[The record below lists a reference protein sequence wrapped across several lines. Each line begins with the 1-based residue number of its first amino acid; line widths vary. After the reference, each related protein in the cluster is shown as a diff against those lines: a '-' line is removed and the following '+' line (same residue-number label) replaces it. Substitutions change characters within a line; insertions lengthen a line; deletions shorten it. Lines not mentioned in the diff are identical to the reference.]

1 MNERQKRLIEV
12 YDHLR
17 KHYGIHT
24 QSDFADAIR
33 YSRPVISSALNGN
46 EETLTDKLFRNI
58 CASYKKTFELDY
70 LLHGEGELL
79 TIEERMKFGEVEQRR
94 ANDQMPE
101 YVQKVF
107 DQAVK
112 LVQRSEMLEQQL
124 SLALADNRELKKK
137 LDDTLVAFDG
147 LKQQM
152 AMVLQIFNP
161 QRTVTQ
167 FRENFVNDQLINAE
181 P

>member
-46 EETLTDKLFRNI
+46 EEALTDKLFKNI
-58 CASYKKTFELDY
+58 CASYKNTFDLDY

-79 TIEERMKFGEVEQRR
+79 TIEERLKFGEVEQRSADGQIPDYMQR
-94 ANDQMPE
+94 
-101 YVQKVF
+101 VF
-107 DQAVK
+107 DQAAK
-112 LVQRSEMLEQQL
+112 LAQRSEMLEQQL
-124 SLALADNRELKKK
+124 SLALADNRELKEDLKAA
-137 LDDTLVAFDG
+137 LLSVEG
-147 LKQQM
+147 MKQQM
-152 AMVLQIFNP
+152 AIVLQMFNP
-161 QRTVTQ
+161 QRNVPQ
-167 FRENFVNDQLINAE
+167 FRENFVNDQLINGE